1 MLVYQRVSPTN
12 INNFAGRSST
22 MSLWYPLIG
31 FSFCVLTMEVINRCF
46 LHSCTR
52 HSGSLQAHCEAVIL
66 TASVPPDSSCIAAGA
81 RTESRKVWT
90 VGLLW
95 FFRACAKCS
104 KGTWGCWE
112 SDVCIYIYII
122 YIYIY
127 MFVIFPVGNP
137 PDMAEECWIY
147 KATKIFFYVSFWRAP
162 FFLIQEDWV
171 ILGRLTP
178 SRDPQQ
184 RSSLHG
190 LNGLAMFGPWM
201 SYTIPLTKLFPKH
214 WP

>member
-22 MSLWYPLIG
+22 MSLWYSLIG
-31 FSFCVLTMEVINRCF
+31 FSFCFLTFMEVINRCF
-46 LHSCTR
+46 LHSCAR

-81 RTESRKVWT
+81 RSESRKVWT

-112 SDVCIYIYII
+112 SDVCICVWFSQWEIHQTWLK
-122 YIYIY
+122 
-127 MFVIFPVGNP
+127 N
-137 PDMAEECWIY
+137 AESIRLQR
-147 KATKIFFYVSFWRAP
+147 INDVSFWRAS
-162 FFLIQEDWV
+162 WV
-171 ILGRLTP
+171 NPRGLTDSGATP
-178 SRDPQQ
+178 YNSHGCSDPQAWHPPETHNKD
-184 RSSLHG
+184 RAISLIKW
-190 LNGLAMFGPWM
+190 FG
-201 SYTIPLTKLFPKH
+201 H
-214 WP
+214 VWPMNVLPSL